1 MKQFMSLQT
10 FRPMLCRSGRTFG
23 FMRSVFFF
31 LVWMSAVFNH
41 AEAEPHQ
48 KLVSTDSCAM
58 VGDSLVGSARPSGNL
73 QQLTQEVRGRKE
85 IRLVEIPKGV
95 GEYSEC
101 QVPPSI
107 ETTLQPAYPEMA
119 RLAGIQGRVFVRVL
133 IDEQGRAAKAE
144 IVKRVPADTKVFDK
158 ATIDYIM
165 SARFSPGQINGKKVS
180 VWMTIPVRFLLQ
192 GKTISPE
199 QGATQKEMVR

>member
-1 MKQFMSLQT
+1 M
-10 FRPMLCRSGRTFG
+10 
-23 FMRSVFFF
+23 
-31 LVWMSAVFNH
+31 
-41 AEAEPHQ
+41 
-48 KLVSTDSCAM
+48 
-58 VGDSLVGSARPSGNL
+58 
-73 QQLTQEVRGRKE
+73 E

-95 GEYSEC
+95 DEYSEC

-144 IVKRVPADTKVFDK
+144 IVKRVPTDCTLFDK
-158 ATIDYIM
+158 VVINSIM